1 MSFKIIITNSYWN
14 SQQVPLNACGL
25 LMTGIVG
32 GSFHDLFA
40 LIFIFLMKPFAVQ
53 FTAASF

>member
-32 GSFHDLFA
+32 DAFHDLFA
-40 LIFIFLMKPFAVQ
+40 FYLFDETFCYSVYC
-53 FTAASF
+53 